1 MNSWRALT
9 IGCVLL
15 ISVTGCARQLTL
27 QEWKA
32 TIDKELPVGT
42 RRADVER
49 FLDAHD
55 APHTFIAASRYP
67 GQEDRVA
74 AYIKSNNRS
83 AHPDIQ
89 LSFRFD
95 GNQKLTSYDA
105 QEISTGP

>member
-1 MNSWRALT
+1 MRSRFALLS
-9 IGCVLL
+9 CWVLRTCL
-15 ISVTGCARQLTL
+15 AGCARQLSL
-27 QEWKA
+27 KEWKA

-49 FLDAHD
+49 FLDAHG

-74 AYIKSNNRS
+74 AYIKSNDRS
-83 AHPDIQ
+83 THPDIQ